1 MFGLSRRACFDVGD
15 VQCAGDRSGLVHR
28 ADDFA
33 FGDVQVL
40 YRQIGADGLY
50 VLWFGCDEYDV
61 GLQIANQLAVQLR
74 GVGRECAGLFK
85 IRDHALNYD
94 DLCVACCSVVGD
106 DDVFHQ
112 LVAVAAGE

>member
-1 MFGLSRRACFDVGD
+1 MFGLGSRARFDVSD
-15 VQCAGDRSGLVHR
+15 VQCAGDRGGLVNR

-33 FGDVQVL
+33 FGNVQVL

-94 DLCVACCSVVGD
+94 DLCVACCSVVGA